1 MNCTPEARSES
12 ARHVELNVDG
22 WSKVIEF
29 LSLEDALLCIG
40 CARWMGTALK
50 PGTACLKA
58 FDFTQRVEAA
68 VDDSAPRCV
77 AHQANAALRFCSAA
91 QLQRLLYRA
100 HSLCAATM
108 PGLVMQREH
117 MSAFAAAPRES
128 LRALCIRECPE
139 IDGSA
144 IRALHRAC
152 PNLTHLD
159 IARCT
164 MSTGLLAALE
174 VLLLPPASGAASGAV
189 AANALP
195 RLHSLSR
202 V

>member
-1 MNCTPEARSES
+1 MGSGPGSISLPLNNFAWRRMNCPLEASES
-12 ARHVELNVDG
+12 ARHVHVELNVDG

-58 FDFTQRVEAA
+58 FDFTQRVGAA

-77 AHQANAALRFCSAA
+77 AHQADAARRFCSAA
-91 QLQRLLYRA
+91 QLQRLLCRA
-100 HSLCAATM
+100 RSLCAATM
-108 PGLVMQREH
+108 PGLVMRREH
-117 MSAFAAAPRES
+117 MSALAAAPRES

-139 IDGSA
+139 IDGTA

-152 PNLTHLD
+152 PN
-159 IARCT
+159 
-164 MSTGLLAALE
+164 
-174 VLLLPPASGAASGAV
+174 
-189 AANALP
+189 
-195 RLHSLSR
+195 RLQS
-202 V
+202 